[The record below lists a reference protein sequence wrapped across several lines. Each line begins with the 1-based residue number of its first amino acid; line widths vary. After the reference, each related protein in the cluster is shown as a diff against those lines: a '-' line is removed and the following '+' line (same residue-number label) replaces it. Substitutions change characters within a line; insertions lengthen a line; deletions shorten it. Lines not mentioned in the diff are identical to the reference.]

1 MSKNMKFF
9 GIASLIVI
17 IFLLSAGMVNANGS
31 QNSSS
36 YNGITISVAADVA
49 EGQLTLSGINETDK
63 DVKIKVRKD
72 QAGSVDKWYDVTGKY
87 QITSNIIFEDGEG
100 QYFIYAMIKE
110 DSSEYS
116 YGPTL
121 YVRNIGQTQQEYAGG
136 NTTDEL
142 YSENNAFIENIN
154 TEDISIDET
163 YTENTYNENTYTEN
177 SYSDSIKEV
186 EEEVKEESNKSRV
199 NSDGSFLNPSKD
211 IDSDDSKIISLSN
224 SLTSGKKTDSQKISA
239 IYTWV
244 AENITYDFDKYNHML
259 AGDYSDKFG
268 SLSAL
273 ELRKGVCYDMSTL
286 LAALCRAAGIEAKV
300 AKGYSTNIIGYHGWN
315 EVYDADKGEWLILDV
330 TIESLNHS
338 KTGASIE
345 FTVRPSAE
353 YSKTS
358 EM

>member
-1 MSKNMKFF
+1 MKIF
-9 GIASLIVI
+9 GIASLIAV
-17 IFLLSAGMVNANGS
+17 IFLMSAGMVNASGS

-36 YNGITISVAADVA
+36 YNGITISVTADVA
-49 EGQLTLSGINETDK
+49 EGQLTLSGINETGK
-63 DVKIKVRKD
+63 EIMIKVKKD
-72 QAGSVDKWYDVTGKY
+72 GAGSVEKWYGVSGNY
-87 QITSNIIFEDGEG
+87 EFNSNIIFEDGAG

-110 DSSEYS
+110 NSTQYS

-121 YVRNIGQTQQEYAGG
+121 YVENMGQARQEYAAG
-136 NTTDEL
+136 NITDET
-142 YSENNAFIENIN
+142 YSDYIFIENKY
-154 TEDISIDET
+154 TEDAYRESTYNAGT
-163 YTENTYNENTYTEN
+163 YTVAT
-177 SYSDSIKEV
+177 
-186 EEEVKEESNKSRV
+186 EEVKVETKPATVESKPASN
-199 NSDGSFLNPSKD
+199 DGSFLNPGKD
-211 IDSDDSKIISLSN
+211 IDSSDRGIIELSN
-224 SLTSGKKTDSQKISA
+224 TLTNGKNTDSQKISA

-244 AENITYDFDKYNHML
+244 ADNITYDFDKYNHML
-259 AGDYSDKFG
+259 AGNYTDRFG

-300 AKGYSTNIIGYHGWN
+300 AKGYSSNIIGYHAWN
-315 EVYDADKGEWLILDV
+315 EVYDSDKGEWLILDS

-345 FTVRPSAE
+345 FTIRSSAE